1 MSVHSPDNKIR
12 PWLILSGAVENRNA
26 IVRPGYLER
35 GVRSLTFELYASAFH
50 CDRVLRMFEECEV
63 LCGAGTGNCCNVKEK
78 VYIFICVLITSVT
91 TFYFLNYLVP
101 FNKNQKFA
109 RVNSLWVGL
118 QLKKSRRYP
127 WQLAH
132 NPLTGFS
139 CNLWCLHLH
148 SWTLHFTVKY

>member
-26 IVRPGYLER
+26 IVRPGYFES

-78 VYIFICVLITSVT
+78 VYILICILSTSVT
-91 TFYFLNYLVP
+91 TLCFLKRVT
-101 FNKNQKFA
+101 FKNQKFA
-109 RVNSLWVGL
+109 RVNSLWAGIEL
-118 QLKKSRRYP
+118 LKSRT
-127 WQLAH
+127 LD
-132 NPLTGFS
+132 
-139 CNLWCLHLH
+139 NLHIFRSLVSHVIFDVYICKIELYILQ
-148 SWTLHFTVKY
+148 FNI